1 MHARVGAQI
10 AEIFHGETRIAAY
23 LRGRAPSRFVKWA
36 KKIGPYTTALV
47 EENFAL
53 VLVLV
58 QVYWGCV
65 GILKLGGEFGRAARE
80 RASQLELR
88 RDQLGTAAV
97 KQLSIESWP
106 NTIRHP
112 RPRLNITIFGER
124 PNIYPV

>member
-1 MHARVGAQI
+1 MRARVGAQI
-10 AEIFHGETRIAAY
+10 AEIFHGETRIAAH

-36 KKIGPYTTALV
+36 KRIGPYTTALV
-47 EENFAL
+47 EENLARAH
-53 VLVLV
+53 VLV

-65 GILKLGGEFGRAARE
+65 GILKLGGEFGHAARE
-80 RASQLELR
+80 RVCQLELR
-88 RDQLGTAAV
+88 RDQLGTAAA

-124 PNIYPV
+124 PIIHLV